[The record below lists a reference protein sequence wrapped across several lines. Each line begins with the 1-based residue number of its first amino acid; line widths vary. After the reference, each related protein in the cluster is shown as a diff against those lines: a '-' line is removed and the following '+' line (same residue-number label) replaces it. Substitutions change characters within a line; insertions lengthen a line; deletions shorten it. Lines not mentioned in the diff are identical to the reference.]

1 MQRLSL
7 ASIGHAV
14 LALVAG
20 LVLGAFGTVMHRSVP
35 PWGAVLGLALV
46 LAVAVAMRAWRG
58 LVALLGFGIGVLV
71 SVQVLAQTG
80 PGGDVLV
87 PSGDRVGWEWL
98 GWLWVLGSIVAVIV
112 AALLPR
118 RWFVDGA
125 PASSTAPT
133 GETAPAWPPTFDEVA
148 PAGDEPRPCPK
159 QSTPTSTARP
169 LRGSLRA
176 SLWWCCA
183 GGGCSTR

>member
-1 MQRLSL
+1 VQRLSL

-14 LALVAG
+14 LGLVAG

-35 PWGAVLGLALV
+35 PWGAVLALALV
-46 LAVAVAMRAWRG
+46 LAVAVAMRAWSG

-71 SVQVLAQTG
+71 SVQLLTQTG

-87 PSGDRVGWEWL
+87 PTGDRVGWVWL
-98 GWLWVLGSIVAVIV
+98 GWFWVLGSVVAVVV

-125 PASSTAPT
+125 RTSTHAASTGATAP
-133 GETAPAWPPTFDEVA
+133 GWPPLLDDAA
-148 PAGDEPRPCPK
+148 PTGDEPRP
-159 QSTPTSTARP
+159 
-169 LRGSLRA
+169 
-176 SLWWCCA
+176 
-183 GGGCSTR
+183 